1 MPPVLEACAHGNR
14 LPVLIGSGSS
24 RLDAP
29 QRSQR
34 MTEPCRIGQGRSWNV
49 ERLVKAFHL
58 EASERTESRRALP
71 EAGESLFW
79 GYTAP
84 GKRRQKFFV

>member
-1 MPPVLEACAHGNR
+1 MLEACAHGNR

-29 QRSQR
+29 QRR
-34 MTEPCRIGQGRSWNV
+34 MTEPRRIGQGRSWNV
-49 ERLVKAFHL
+49 ERAFHL

-84 GKRRQKFFV
+84 GKERQKFVV

>member
-1 MPPVLEACAHGNR
+1 MLEACAHGNR

-29 QRSQR
+29 QRR
-34 MTEPCRIGQGRSWNV
+34 MTEPRRIGQGRSCNV

-84 GKRRQKFFV
+84 GKERQKFFV